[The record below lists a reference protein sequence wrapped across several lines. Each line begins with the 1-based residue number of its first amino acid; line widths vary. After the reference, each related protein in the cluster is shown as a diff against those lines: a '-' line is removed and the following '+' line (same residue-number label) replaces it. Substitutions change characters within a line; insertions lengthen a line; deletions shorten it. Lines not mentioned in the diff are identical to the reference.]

1 MWAITHNSLFLNWV
15 LVLILL
21 SCIQLGWETYSS
33 SDLEDQILMGI
44 DYLLTTCFTV
54 EMICKIISNTLYNAP
69 DAYLRN
75 AANLLDGFIVCVSI
89 ISLSLSSLD
98 LDFLRSLRALRCIR
112 PLRIM
117 SRSESMMIVIKA
129 LILSIPGIANVSA
142 FFLCIFVV
150 FGILG
155 STLFRGQSSPYCSD
169 PSITIEDLCTGDF
182 TNSATRVVSRE
193 WVTTTASFDNIMA
206 AMITLLEIST
216 LEGWSGY
223 MHFYIHRPDGNGAEA
238 LFFLLWIMISA
249 FFMLNL
255 FIGIVFQEFQRA
267 AEGPGGF
274 SMLTPAQQD
283 WVMTAKNLFTL
294 KPTPPKVE
302 PINPVR
308 AAAWRFVH
316 HPKFE
321 TGIAV
326 LIMTNVVVLMMHHHN
341 IEAGWSI
348 TLQFFTWFFNVCF
361 ALEAVLK
368 IIAFGWKM
376 YVADGW
382 NKFDIFLVCASGVDV
397 LMDLGLIPEEGGAVV
412 SVIRVFRIF
421 RVMRMFRLV
430 KHFSSLRKMASVLLV
445 SLPSIINVGSL
456 LLLFYFMFGVLGCS
470 FFKDVSIDGEGVTRH
485 SNFRDLGFAMLTLFR
500 ISTGEDWH
508 TIMHD
513 CMVVTKVAPLYFV
526 TFILL
531 IMFVLINVF
540 VACVVD
546 NMKATQGAE
555 ALNYDNFAS
564 IWTTYDAEITWYIAA
579 DDLPDLLLNLGP
591 PLGLGGAQ
599 PGENVEVMKFISDLN
614 IPSHEGRH
622 HFSEV
627 LYCLARRLGG
637 VSLPES
643 SLATQIE
650 GEMKKIF
657 PVYQRN
663 PASIITAVQRIA
675 VYKFVQRLRMKMIL
689 RRYTAY
695 EETQEPFV
703 NTLKGVTQEE
713 ALAGAIILKH
723 VRHMV
728 QSCDPIRSED
738 LSEERAILLDP
749 LSAPGRYAG
758 RMAKRKKDR
767 QIEMKRAKR
776 SGQVL
781 PGKSSRRNSEI
792 CGTPPT
798 QTPAL
803 GPATTPPTQTPVL
816 DSQDATGAVE

>member
-1 MWAITHNSLFLNWV
+1 
-15 LVLILL
+15 
-21 SCIQLGWETYSS
+21 
-33 SDLEDQILMGI
+33 
-44 DYLLTTCFTV
+44 
-54 EMICKIISNTLYNAP
+54 
-69 DAYLRN
+69 
-75 AANLLDGFIVCVSI
+75 
-89 ISLSLSSLD
+89 
-98 LDFLRSLRALRCIR
+98 
-112 PLRIM
+112 
-117 SRSESMMIVIKA
+117 
-129 LILSIPGIANVSA
+129 
-142 FFLCIFVV
+142 
-150 FGILG
+150 
-155 STLFRGQSSPYCSD
+155 
-169 PSITIEDLCTGDF
+169 
-182 TNSATRVVSRE
+182 
-193 WVTTTASFDNIMA
+193 
-206 AMITLLEIST
+206 
-216 LEGWSGY
+216 
-223 MHFYIHRPDGNGAEA
+223 
-238 LFFLLWIMISA
+238 
-249 FFMLNL
+249 
-255 FIGIVFQEFQRA
+255 
-267 AEGPGGF
+267 
-274 SMLTPAQQD
+274 
-283 WVMTAKNLFTL
+283 
-294 KPTPPKVE
+294 
-302 PINPVR
+302 
-308 AAAWRFVH
+308 
-316 HPKFE
+316 
-321 TGIAV
+321 
-326 LIMTNVVVLMMHHHN
+326 
-341 IEAGWSI
+341 
-348 TLQFFTWFFNVCF
+348 
-361 ALEAVLK
+361 
-368 IIAFGWKM
+368 
-376 YVADGW
+376 
-382 NKFDIFLVCASGVDV
+382 
-397 LMDLGLIPEEGGAVV
+397 
-412 SVIRVFRIF
+412 
-421 RVMRMFRLV
+421 MFRLV